1 MDLMSAMAT
10 FVRAVDAGSL
20 SAAARSL
27 PSSLTSVSRQIS
39 ALEQHFGTRLL
50 LRTTRQLALTDE
62 GRILYERAKAIIGEV
77 REIEAALSRGRH
89 QPSGRI
95 RVSSPSLMGRLV
107 IAPLL
112 AEFLRR
118 YPALS
123 VDLLLVDRAVDMV
136 EEDIHLAIRVGR
148 LRDSQLVA
156 RKLADIRMIVC
167 ASPGYLARR
176 GTPEIPGDLAHHDC
190 LVFSDT
196 PGSAE
201 WRFADNGKAGRKIRI
216 SGRLWMNSLDALAAA
231 AKEGAGIVRVP
242 SWQAEA
248 DLAAGHLVRVL
259 TDFEP
264 APVPLH
270 LMFQPSRLASPKI
283 RAFVDYLVERWRGVD
298 PFGAQPRADRETESL
313 FNSLTVPNGRGIPSR

>member
-1 MDLMSAMAT
+1 MSAMAT

-39 ALEQHFGTRLL
+39 ALEGHFGTRLL

-62 GRILYERAKAIIGEV
+62 GRLLYERAKAVISEV
-77 REIEAALSRGRH
+77 REIEAALSRDRH

-148 LRDSQLVA
+148 LRDCGHTDDRLRLTRLSRA
-156 RKLADIRMIVC
+156 TRHA
-167 ASPGYLARR
+167 
-176 GTPEIPGDLAHHDC
+176 GD
-190 LVFSDT
+190 
-196 PGSAE
+196 
-201 WRFADNGKAGRKIRI
+201 AGRSR
-216 SGRLWMNSLDALAAA
+216 
-231 AKEGAGIVRVP
+231 
-242 SWQAEA
+242 
-248 DLAAGHLVRVL
+248 
-259 TDFEP
+259 
-264 APVPLH
+264 
-270 LMFQPSRLASPKI
+270 PSRLPGVLGCA
-283 RAFVDYLVERWRGVD
+283 RQRGM
-298 PFGAQPRADRETESL
+298 ALRR
-313 FNSLTVPNGRGIPSR
+313 GR

>member
-10 FVRAVDAGSL
+10 LVRAVDAGSL

-50 LRTTRQLALTDE
+50 LRTTRRLALTDE
-62 GRILYERAKAIIGEV
+62 GRILYERAKAIISEV
-77 REIEAALSRGRH
+77 KEIEAALSRDRH

-95 RVSSPSLMGRLV
+95 RVASPSLMGRLV

-123 VDLLLVDRAVDMV
+123 VDLLLVDRTVDLV
-136 EEDIHLAIRVGR
+136 EEDIHLAIRIGR

-156 RKLADIRMIVC
+156 RKLADLRMIVC
-167 ASPGYLARR
+167 ASPAYLARR
-176 GTPEIPGDLAHHDC
+176 GMPETPGDLAHHDC
-190 LVFSDT
+190 LVFSDV

-201 WRFADNGKAGRKIRI
+201 WRFADDGKAGRKIRI
-216 SGRLWMNSLDALAAA
+216 SGRLWMNSLDALATA

-242 SWQAEA
+242 SWQAET
-248 DLAAGHLVRVL
+248 DLAAGRLVRL
-259 TDFEP
+259 LADYEP

-270 LMFQPSRLASPKI
+270 LMFQPSRPASPKI
-283 RAFVDYLVERWRGVD
+283 RAFVDYLVERWRGID
-298 PFGAQPRADRETESL
+298 PFGAQPRVDK
-313 FNSLTVPNGRGIPSR
+313 

>member
-1 MDLMSAMAT
+1 M
-10 FVRAVDAGSL
+10 
-20 SAAARSL
+20 
-27 PSSLTSVSRQIS
+27 
-39 ALEQHFGTRLL
+39 
-50 LRTTRQLALTDE
+50 RTTHQLALIDE
-62 GRILYERAKAIIGEV
+62 GRILYERAKAILGEV
-77 REIEAALSRGRH
+77 REIEVALSRDRH
-89 QPSGRI
+89 QPWDAFEF
-95 RVSSPSLMGRLV
+95 SSPSLMGRLV

-123 VDLLLVDRAVDMV
+123 VDLVLVDRPVDMV

-148 LRDSQLVA
+148 LRDSQLVT

-176 GTPEIPGDLAHHDC
+176 GTPEIPGDLTHHDC
-190 LVFSDT
+190 LVFSDA

-201 WRFADNGKAGRKIRI
+201 WRFADDGKAGRKIRI

-248 DLAAGHLVRVL
+248 DLAAGRLVRL
-259 TDFEP
+259 LADYEP

-283 RAFVDYLVERWRGVD
+283 RAFVDYLVERWRGIDPFSAPPHVD
-298 PFGAQPRADRETESL
+298 P
-313 FNSLTVPNGRGIPSR
+313 

>member
-1 MDLMSAMAT
+1 MDLVSAMAT

-39 ALEQHFGTRLL
+39 ALEEHFRTRLL
-50 LRTTRQLALTDE
+50 LRTTRRLALTDE
-62 GRILYERAKAIIGEV
+62 GRILYERAKAVLGEV
-77 REIEAALSRGRH
+77 KEIEAALTRDRH

-95 RVSSPSLMGRLV
+95 RVASPSLMGRLL

-148 LRDSQLVA
+148 LRDSQLIA

-167 ASPGYLARR
+167 ASPAYLAQR
-176 GTPEIPGDLAHHDC
+176 GTPETPGDLAHHDC
-190 LVFSDT
+190 LVFSDA

-201 WRFADNGKAGRKIRI
+201 WRFADDGKVGRKIRI
-216 SGRLWMNSLDALAAA
+216 SGRLWMNSLEALATV

-242 SWQAEA
+242 SWQVEA
-248 DLAAGHLVRVL
+248 DLAAGRLVRLL
-259 TDFEP
+259 TDYEP

-270 LMFQPSRLASPKI
+270 VMFQPSRLASPKI
-283 RAFVDYLVERWRGVD
+283 RAFADYLVERWRGID
-298 PFGAQPRADRETESL
+298 PFGAQPRAD
-313 FNSLTVPNGRGIPSR
+313 P

>member
-1 MDLMSAMAT
+1 MDLLSAMAT

-39 ALEQHFGTRLL
+39 ALEDHFATRLL
-50 LRTTRQLALTDE
+50 LRTTRQLALTEE
-62 GRILYERAKAIIGEV
+62 GRMLYERAKAVLGEV
-77 REIEAALSRGRH
+77 KEIETALSRDRH

-95 RVSSPSLMGRLV
+95 RVASPSLMGRLV

-156 RKLADIRMIVC
+156 RKLAEVRMIVC
-167 ASPGYLARR
+167 ASPAYLASR
-176 GTPEIPGDLAHHDC
+176 GAPQTPGELAHHDC
-190 LVFSDT
+190 LVFSDA
-196 PGSAE
+196 PGSAA
-201 WRFADNGKAGRKIRI
+201 WRFADGSKPGRKIRI
-216 SGRLWMNSLDALAAA
+216 SGRLWMNSLDALATA
-231 AKEGAGIVRVP
+231 AKEGAGIVRLP

-248 DLAAGHLVRVL
+248 DIAAGHLVRL
-259 TDFEP
+259 LADYEP
-264 APVPLH
+264 APAPLH

-283 RAFVDYLVERWRGVD
+283 RAFADYLVERWRGTD
-298 PFGAQPRADRETESL
+298 PFGIRFGLGP
-313 FNSLTVPNGRGIPSR
+313 